1 MIGHSSYKYCS
12 GQVIP
17 LTAVFLVIVSLSAVF
32 LYNTNI
38 VVTERVKLQNTADSV
53 AFSVA
58 SVDARYLNF
67 MAYSN
72 RAMIANHVIAAQSV
86 GIASSGKMLNQT
98 GENAKKVL
106 GKIPYYGTYYINALA
121 VGLEYYSE
129 GLDAYAD
136 IAIPIA
142 NYTTKALS
150 LAQQS
155 YRATLPLVSTS
166 LTQKLIAA
174 NDKHGELSTVIALG
188 HDKQLVSFLDTF
200 DPDNSSSKAHKE
212 KSDEFYK
219 ITMSSRN
226 KFSSSRSGDWGDGL
240 KIPFVL
246 EFHPVKYGG
255 TDMSNGSSGPKS
267 AKKYVTW
274 AGMDTLSLSYRTFS
288 CTTKL
293 GIPKW
298 CGYKEIPFGYGSGT
312 AGSDYN
318 FAKDKSKSLYG
329 NGAWRNSN
337 SASLQVSYGK
347 KYKNSNYDG
356 MLEFIDI
363 KQNGR
368 VDSAPTAF
376 IALSKNENHIATG
389 KSLGTF
395 TDSADISEKG
405 SLRKGQ
411 QFTLA
416 KAAAY
421 FERTQELDVSSLRSG
436 SKREFGNLYNPFW
449 VPKLQDS
456 SASEAQSLMLLAT
469 GG

>member
-1 MIGHSSYKYCS
+1 
-12 GQVIP
+12 
-17 LTAVFLVIVSLSAVF
+17 
-32 LYNTNI
+32 
-38 VVTERVKLQNTADSV
+38 
-53 AFSVA
+53 
-58 SVDARYLNF
+58 
-67 MAYSN
+67 
-72 RAMIANHVIAAQSV
+72 MIANHVIAAQSI
-86 GIASSGKMLNQT
+86 GIASNGKMLNQT
-98 GENAKKVL
+98 GDNAKKVL

-121 VGLEYYSE
+121 IGLQYYSE
-129 GLDAYAD
+129 GLDMYAD
-136 IAIPIA
+136 AAIPVA
-142 NYTTKALS
+142 NYTTKAIS

-155 YRATLPLVSTS
+155 YRTTLPLVSTA
-166 LTQKLIAA
+166 LTQKLVAA
-174 NDKHGELSTVIALG
+174 NDKHGELNTTIALG
-188 HDKQLVSFLDTF
+188 HDTQLTAFLDTF
-200 DPDNSSSKAHKE
+200 DPENSSKIHRE
-212 KSDEFYK
+212 RSDEFYK
-219 ITMSSRN
+219 VTMSSRN
-226 KFSSSRSGDWGDGL
+226 KFTSSRSGDWGDGL

-274 AGMDTLSLSYRTFS
+274 AGMDTLSLSYRTYS
-288 CTTKL
+288 CTNSWGL
-293 GIPKW
+293 PKW

-329 NGAWRNSN
+329 NGAWRNSI
-337 SASLQVSYGK
+337 SASLQASYGK

-356 MLEFIDI
+356 MLEFVDL
-363 KQNGR
+363 KQKGR
-368 VDSAPTAF
+368 IDSAPTAF
-376 IALSKNENHIATG
+376 IALSKNEGHIATG

-395 TDSADISEKG
+395 TDSVDISEKG

-421 FERTQELDVSSLRSG
+421 FERAQELDSSALRSG

-449 VPKLQDS
+449 VPRLENS
-456 SASEAQSLMLLAT
+456 TATEAQSLMLIAT